1 MIVKEEPQDDT
12 LSQFSQPDPLR
23 IKTQRKVEEH
33 DETLQATCPNLQL
46 EGHMELEGPD
56 LDETMPLLTE
66 QTENEYDSE
75 IAAVDKNQ
83 DPTTSSVLKTNA
95 RMHSVQV
102 TNLSPRD
109 AMVQDEQ
116 DDSNSTASPS
126 LQIFCASN
134 TPNRLDGRPT
144 ENVPTFGFVSEVNI
158 DCTG

>member
-95 RMHSVQV
+95 RMHLLKKVGKHFSRVWV
-102 TNLSPRD
+102 DLVW
-109 AMVQDEQ
+109 AECLLVYFM
-116 DDSNSTASPS
+116 
-126 LQIFCASN
+126 L
-134 TPNRLDGRPT
+134 
-144 ENVPTFGFVSEVNI
+144 
-158 DCTG
+158 